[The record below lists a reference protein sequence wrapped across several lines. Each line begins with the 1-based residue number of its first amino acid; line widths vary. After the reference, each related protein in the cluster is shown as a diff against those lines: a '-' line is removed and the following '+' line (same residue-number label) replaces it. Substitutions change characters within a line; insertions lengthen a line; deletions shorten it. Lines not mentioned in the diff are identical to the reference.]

1 MKKDI
6 KVETLKFD
14 TPLKAEHR
22 RQSKIKADK
31 ECRHLKGLEIV
42 NLVVDDGIETYTGCP
57 LCGKLLLP
65 DEVKE
70 VEKTLEKFKNL
81 SK

>member
-6 KVETLKFD
+6 KVETLRFD

-31 ECRHLKGLEIV
+31 FCRHLKGLEEV
-42 NLVVDDGIETYTGCP
+42 RLLTEYGYENFTGCV
-57 LCGKLLLP
+57 LCHKLLLP
-65 DEVKE
+65 EEVKE
-70 VEKTLEKFKNL
+70 VERLLLKFKNL